1 MEQKCST
8 FSVDEFSEIV
18 VNGSEP
24 IEPRRSVQ
32 PPMSEE
38 KKEFLQAIDQ
48 AQRHYTG
55 RSLSWG
61 EIFDVLV
68 SLGYRKV
75 EQPVEPPLPPQT
87 DGDAHRDTRSDDA
100 GSEKPL

>member
-1 MEQKCST
+1 MEQNFST

-32 PPMSEE
+32 PPMSED

-55 RSLSWG
+55 RSLSWA

-75 EQPVEPPLPPQT
+75 EPSVAPSLPPQT
-87 DGDAHRDTRSDDA
+87 NGDAHRDTRADDA
-100 GSEKPL
+100 ASEKPL

>member
-1 MEQKCST
+1 MKERNAETYTCE
-8 FSVDEFSEIV
+8 VMLEEIV

-75 EQPVEPPLPPQT
+75 EPSVAPPWPTQT
-87 DGDAHRDTRSDDA
+87 NGDDA
-100 GSEKPL
+100 AGEKPL